1 MAQAFETIH
10 HKIWNEFFCFEWSL
24 WYCDCEINDPVD
36 DVYWEILVGIMN
48 CNRKKLDHK
57 PLASKVNSKIFE
69 LADWVQNPK
78 RVDSDLG
85 WFLVRDEI
93 D

>member
-1 MAQAFETIH
+1 M
-10 HKIWNEFFCFEWSL
+10 
-24 WYCDCEINDPVD
+24 
-36 DVYWEILVGIMN
+36 GIMN